1 MSEGR
6 SAHETRQPP
15 VVAGGALP
23 AGSRS
28 VTAEPEGARVVAGEA
43 AWAALAAEPDLEVPL
58 PVPAGQAALALRFRR
73 IPAGAFVMGS
83 RGNNPNEEPP
93 HRVILPHDFWL
104 GKFVVTQEEWQ
115 ALVEACGPAGLEAS
129 PSRFK
134 GQRRPV
140 ETVSWDDVQAW
151 CQAWHAWLRQDGHAP
166 SLGLRELRLP
176 SEAEREYACRAGSET
191 DFWNGD
197 GEAALR
203 EVGWFGGNAGG
214 ETHDVDE
221 PVVAGSPERH
231 PACLVGMHG
240 NVWEWCGDCYDRGAY
255 RARPDGWPAEKPWS
269 EWDEDSKEYRSRV
282 IRGGAWRYTAG
293 GCRSAYRLRLGPG
306 GRLGDRGFRVCLVRG
321 PAARQEQAGGGADPG
336 KRGAE
341 VEQAQQD
348 KAGGAR
354 PPSGAAGETGAG
366 GRAQRRA
373 AAGPPAAQPRGAK
386 KKPARRQS
394 KGAAPP
400 RQPKGATVTK
410 SPRAA
415 PRSKQPQA
423 GRQQPT
429 RKPAEQVANKS
440 LQKSTKKST
449 QKPVKKAVK
458 KLPRSRPKTPKSPG
472 PRPAGKKPKG

>member
-6 SAHETRQPP
+6 SAHEPRQPP

-23 AGSRS
+23 AGGRS
-28 VTAEPEGARVVAGEA
+28 DAVGKAGASASTGAVD
-43 AWAALAAEPDLEVPL
+43 WSALAAEPDLEVPL
-58 PVPAGQAALALRFRR
+58 PVPAGQAALAMRFRR

-134 GQRRPV
+134 GERRPV
-140 ETVSWDDVQAW
+140 EMVSWDDVQAW
-151 CQAWHAWLRQDGHAP
+151 CQAWHARLRQDDHAP
-166 SLGLRELRLP
+166 SLDLRELRLP
-176 SEAEREYACRAGSET
+176 SEAEWEYACRAGSET
-191 DFWNGD
+191 DYWNGD

-203 EVGWFGGNAGG
+203 EVGWFDDNAGG

-221 PVVAGSPERH
+221 PVIPGSPEQH
-231 PACLVGMHG
+231 PAGLVGMHG
-240 NVWEWCGDCYDRGAY
+240 NVWEWCGDCFDRGAY
-255 RARPDGWPAEKPWS
+255 RARPDGWPAKKPWS
-269 EWDEDSKEYRSRV
+269 EWDEASMGLRFRV
-282 IRGGAWRYTAG
+282 FRGGAWCLTAG
-293 GCRSAYRLRLGPG
+293 GCRSAYRGRFGPD
-306 GRLGDRGFRVCLVRG
+306 DRYGYPGFRVCLVRG

-341 VEQAQQD
+341 VEQAEQD

-354 PPSGAAGETGAG
+354 PQSGAAGETGAAG
-366 GRAQRRA
+366 GARRRA

-394 KGAAPP
+394 KEAAPP
-400 RQPKGATVTK
+400 RQPKGAPVPK
-410 SPRAA
+410 SPGAS

-423 GRQQPT
+423 GRQKPA
-429 RKPAEQVANKS
+429 RKPTEQAANKS
-440 LQKSTKKST
+440 LQKSTK
-449 QKPVKKAVK
+449 KPVKKAVK

>member
-6 SAHETRQPP
+6 SAHEPRQPP
-15 VVAGGALP
+15 VVAGGVP
-23 AGSRS
+23 AAGGRS
-28 VTAEPEGARVVAGEA
+28 DAVDKAGASASTGAVD
-43 AWAALAAEPDLEVPL
+43 WSALAAEPDLEVPL
-58 PVPAGQAALALRFRR
+58 PVPAGQAALSMRFRR

-134 GQRRPV
+134 GERRPV
-140 ETVSWDDVQAW
+140 ERVSWDDVQAW

-231 PACLVGMHG
+231 PAGLVGMHG

-255 RARPDGWPAEKPWS
+255 RARPDGWPAKKPWS
-269 EWDEDSKEYRSRV
+269 EWDEASMGLRDRV
-282 IRGGAWRYTAG
+282 IRGGAWYYTAG
-293 GCRSAYRLRLGPG
+293 RCRSAYRSWNWP
-306 GRLGDRGFRVCLVRG
+306 GDRGDGQGFRVCLVRG
-321 PAARQEQAGGGADPG
+321 PAAEKKPAGGGAAG
-336 KRGAE
+336 GRQRAE
-341 VEQAQQD
+341 GEQAESD

-354 PPSGAAGETGAG
+354 PLSGAAGETGAAG
-366 GRAQRRA
+366 GARRRA
-373 AAGPPAAQPRGAK
+373 ETSPPAAQPRGAK

-410 SPRAA
+410 SPRVP
-415 PRSKQPQA
+415 PRSKQPQP
-423 GRQQPT
+423 GRPQST
-429 RKPAEQVANKS
+429 RKPAEQAANKS
-440 LQKSTKKST
+440 LQKSTKK
-449 QKPVKKAVK
+449 PVKKAMK
-458 KLPRSRPKTPKSPG
+458 KLPRSRPKTPKSPE

>member
-1 MSEGR
+1 
-6 SAHETRQPP
+6 
-15 VVAGGALP
+15 
-23 AGSRS
+23 
-28 VTAEPEGARVVAGEA
+28 VAGEA

-58 PVPAGQAALALRFRR
+58 PVPAGQAALSMRFRR

-83 RGNNPNEEPP
+83 RGNNSNEEPP

-134 GQRRPV
+134 GERRPV
-140 ETVSWDDVQAW
+140 ERVSWDDVQAW
-151 CQAWHAWLRQDGHAP
+151 CQAWHARLRQDDHAP
-166 SLGLRELRLP
+166 SLDLRELRLP
-176 SEAEREYACRAGSET
+176 SEAEWEYACRAGSET
-191 DFWNGD
+191 DYWNGD

-203 EVGWFGGNAGG
+203 EVGWFDDNAGG
-214 ETHDVDE
+214 ETQDVDE
-221 PVVAGSPERH
+221 PVIPGSPEQH
-231 PACLVGMHG
+231 PAGLVGMHG

-255 RARPDGWPAEKPWS
+255 RARPAGWPAEEPWS
-269 EWDEDSKEYRSRV
+269 EWDEDSKEYRRRV
-282 IRGGAWRYTAG
+282 IRGGAWISAAG
-293 GCRSAYRLRLGPG
+293 WCRSAYRDRVRPD
-306 GRLGDRGFRVCLVRG
+306 GRSVFLGFRVCLVRG

-341 VEQAQQD
+341 VEQAEQD

-354 PPSGAAGETGAG
+354 PQSG
-366 GRAQRRA
+366 
-373 AAGPPAAQPRGAK
+373 AAGPPAAPPRGAK

-400 RQPKGATVTK
+400 RRPKGAPVPK
-410 SPRAA
+410 STRAP

-458 KLPRSRPKTPKSPG
+458 KAVKKLPRSRPKTPKSPG
-472 PRPAGKKPKG
+472 PRPAGKKPKR